1 MKVDSNGNIFLVG
14 YTNNN
19 LGGKNAGSNDAWIA
33 KYDSEGNQLWIQ
45 QFGTSKSDAATS
57 VTLDQFG
64 NVYVTGTSEGSF
76 GGINAGSI
84 DSWIAKLDS
93 ESGTLQDFSG
103 TPKLV
108 SENDTLVNVLP
119 A

>member
-14 YTNNN
+14 YTDKN
-19 LGGKNAGSNDAWIA
+19 LEGSNAGSNDAWIA
-33 KYDSEGNQLWIQ
+33 KYDNEGKQLWIQ

-57 VTLDQFG
+57 ITLDNFG
-64 NVYVTGTSEGSF
+64 NVYVTGTTEGSF
-76 GGINAGSI
+76 GAINAGSV

-103 TPKLV
+103 
-108 SENDTLVNVLP
+108 

>member
-1 MKVDSNGNIFLVG
+1 MLDLI
-14 YTNNN
+14 
-19 LGGKNAGSNDAWIA
+19 NDAWIA

-57 VTLDQFG
+57 ITLDKLG

-76 GGINAGSI
+76 GAINAGSV
-84 DSWIAKLDS
+84 DSWIAKFNS

-108 SENDTLVNVLP
+108 SENNTLVDDLP